1 MGNIVGEGFA
11 EWTRQQIDVRQ
22 TVYGSADRNNEKLT
36 FLNARTGWVKLISS
50 VDVKKVIRSLPAS
63 KSGLAS
69 NFVLFNGVTRES
81 DNFQRSGVWPGT
93 GDFNDYAYG
102 VGGTEFGLRPM
113 PGILNASIKT
123 ETRGSLKT
131 ANVTIR
137 ANSREQFD
145 IIDLLYLRLGFNMLL
160 EWGHSSYFN
169 NNGVY
174 VANPR
179 HSLADA
185 FLTKKYAF
193 KDGSTEVNYQTML
206 KAIQEQREASNGNYD
221 AIVGKVVNFNWTFTK
236 DGSYEITLTLRSL
249 GDVIES
255 LKTNILLP
263 GGTFSTETPNAQ
275 SSGAAATAIP
285 NQTTPP
291 APNPDQV
298 IKEFAN
304 KNEIAR
310 DFYRIQQ
317 SLKNKPVDSFGVATA
332 TAYSTTTN
340 IDYFKQNYQNGPTQ
354 YYVRFG
360 RFLEFIQGQIIP
372 KVNNKA
378 INLLNIDFNIEN
390 NIILLG
396 SQYQIP
402 NDPRICTYY
411 LTFNKNTKI
420 IANGCEDFRFTYNG
434 KIYGKIMNA
443 YFNMAWILTTMD
455 SLKDDKGKVNLYD
468 ILKAL
473 CDGWNKSTGNF
484 SQIEPVV
491 DEETNTVKIIDQ
503 IPLPDRTHFLETQT
517 LPATPAY
524 FDIFGYNGKTI
535 KDEKGNKSNIVTA
548 GFVREFNFQTTITNN
563 LATMLTVGSTANG
576 YVVGQDST
584 ALSRMNDGLEDRFKI
599 EINHTGS
606 ANSAETAN
614 SASVEQDYKES
625 IADYNKY
632 VNNLAATSGNS
643 PKWDT
648 IAIDSFSETSTQL
661 IEYDQAK
668 QTQAAQNSEK
678 AQNKIGNIAS
688 PNAGF
693 LPFDLSLDMD
703 GISGMKVYQS
713 FTIDTSYLPS
723 NYPNSL
729 EFLIKG
735 VTHTIQNNE
744 WLTQIDSMAIPKNP
758 FGSGAKEDTVE
769 STIQRRTPVNTGT
782 PLGNIPQYVTDNTLL
797 DLSKFLY
804 PTTGTV
810 TSKVTVRAP
819 IAGGVKGS
827 DQHRAMDIGA
837 VKGTPVYS
845 STAGKV
851 VKIGA
856 SGYGPNAVYIQIDKS
871 YYLDPSKAAK
881 NPFYIIYGHMDTTLV
896 KLNQIVTVGQQIGT
910 VGDKDSV
917 GKFHLHYQI
926 KSNLGYDSAGISI
939 NTNNNFPAKSSSIT
953 AKQKFITA

>member
-11 EWTRQQIDVRQ
+11 EWTRKQIDARQ
-22 TVYGSADRNNEKLT
+22 TIYGSTDRNNEKLT

-50 VDVKKVIRSLPAS
+50 VDVKKITRSIPAS
-63 KSGLAS
+63 ESGLAS
-69 NFVLFNGVTRES
+69 DFVLFNGVTRES
-81 DNFQRSGVWPGT
+81 DNFQRSGIWPGT
-93 GDFNDYAYG
+93 GNFNNYAYG
-102 VGGTEFGLRPM
+102 LGGTEFGLRPM
-113 PGILNASIKT
+113 PGILEASIKT

-131 ANVTIR
+131 ANITIR

-206 KAIQEQREASNGNYD
+206 KAIQEQREASMGNYD

-263 GGTFSTETPNAQ
+263 GGTLLTESPNAQ
-275 SSGAAATAIP
+275 SAGSAATKIP

-291 APNPDQV
+291 APTPDQV

-332 TAYSTTTN
+332 TAYSTTIN
-340 IDYFKQNYQNGPTQ
+340 IDYFKQNYQNGPAQ
-354 YYVRFG
+354 YYIRFG

-378 INLLNIDFNIEN
+378 INLLNVDFDIES

-402 NDPRICTYY
+402 NDPRICTYF
-411 LTFNKNTKI
+411 LTFGKNTRV
-420 IANGCEDFRFTYNG
+420 IANGCESFRFTYNG

-473 CDGWNKSTGNF
+473 CEGWNKSTGNF

-491 DEETNTVKIIDQ
+491 DEETNTIKIVDQ
-503 IPLPDRTHFLETQT
+503 IPLPDRTHFLEAQT
-517 LPATPAY
+517 LPAIPAY
-524 FDIFGYNGKTI
+524 FDIFGYNGKVLVD
-535 KDEKGNKSNIVTA
+535 KEGNKSNITTA
-548 GFVREFNFQTTITNN
+548 GFIREFGFQTTITNN
-563 LATMLTVGSTANG
+563 LATMLTVGATANG

-606 ANSAETAN
+606 ANTADTAN

-625 IADYNKY
+625 ITDYNKY
-632 VNNLAATSGNS
+632 VSNLSATSGKP

-668 QTQAAQNSEK
+668 QTQAAVNVEK
-678 AQNKIGNIAS
+678 SQNKVSNIAS

-693 LPFDLSLDMD
+693 LPFDLSLTMD
-703 GISGMKVYQS
+703 GISGMKVYQA

-744 WLTQIDSMAIPKNP
+744 WLTQMDSMAIPKNP
-758 FGSGAKEDTVE
+758 FGSGEKEDSSVQTRP
-769 STIQRRTPVNTGT
+769 SVNTGT
-782 PLGNIPQYVTDNTLL
+782 PLGTIPQYVIDNNLL
-797 DLSKFLY
+797 DFSKFVY
-804 PTTGTV
+804 PTTGTI

-819 IAGGVKGS
+819 QTGGVKGS
-827 DQHRAMDIGA
+827 DQHRAIDIGA
-837 VKGTPVYS
+837 NKGTPVYS
-845 STAGKV
+845 STSGKV
-851 VKIGA
+851 VKVGA

-871 YYLDPSKAAK
+871 FYKDPNQSSK
-881 NPFYIIYGHMDTTLV
+881 NPQYIIYGHLDTKLV
-896 KLNQIVTVGQQIGT
+896 KLGDTVTVGQQIGT
-910 VGDKDSV
+910 VGDKDSP

-926 KSNLGYDSAGISI
+926 KNNLGYDSSGLSI
-939 NTNNNFPAKSSSIT
+939 NTNDNFPAKSSSIT

>member
-22 TVYGSADRNNEKLT
+22 TIYGSADRNNEKLT
-36 FLNARTGWVKLISS
+36 FLNARTGWVKLVSS
-50 VDVKKVIRSLPAS
+50 VDVNKIVRSLPAS

-81 DNFQRSGVWPGT
+81 DNFQRSGIWPGT
-93 GDFNDYAYG
+93 GDFNNYAYG

-113 PGILNASIKT
+113 PGILDASIKT

-160 EWGHSSYFN
+160 EWGHSSYFD

-174 VANPR
+174 IANPR

-206 KAIQEQREASNGNYD
+206 KAIQEQREASKGNYD
-221 AIVGKVVNFNWTFTK
+221 AIVGKVVNFTWTFTK

-263 GGTFSTETPNAQ
+263 GGTVSTETPNAQ
-275 SSGAAATAIP
+275 SPGAAATNTP

-291 APNPDQV
+291 APTPDQV

-304 KNEIAR
+304 KNEIAK

-317 SLKNKPVDSFGVATA
+317 SLKNKQVDSFGVATA
-332 TAYSTTTN
+332 TAYSTTIN
-340 IDYFKQNYQNGPTQ
+340 IDYFKQNYQNGPSQ

-360 RFLEFIQGQIIP
+360 RFLEFLQGQIIP

-378 INLLNIDFNIEN
+378 INLLNIDFDIED

-402 NDPRICTYY
+402 NDPRICTYN
-411 LTFNKNTKI
+411 LTFNKNTRV
-420 IANGCEDFRFTYNG
+420 IANGCEAFRLVYNG

-443 YFNMAWILTTMD
+443 YFNMAWVLTTMD

-473 CDGWNKSTGNF
+473 CEGWNKSTGNF

-491 DEETNTVKIIDQ
+491 DEETNTIKIVDQ
-503 IPLPDRTHFLETQT
+503 IPLPDKKHFLDAQT

-524 FDIFGYNGKTI
+524 FDIFGYNGKVI
-535 KDEKGNKSNIVTA
+535 VDKEGNTSNITTA
-548 GFVREFNFQTTITNN
+548 GFIREFSFQTTITNN
-563 LATMLTVGSTANG
+563 LATMLTVGATANG

-606 ANSAETAN
+606 ANADTAN

-632 VNNLAATSGNS
+632 VNNLSATSGNF

-648 IAIDSFSETSTQL
+648 IAIDSFAETSTQL

-668 QTQAAQNSEK
+668 QTQAAQNAEK
-678 AQNKIGNIAS
+678 SQNKLGNIAS

-693 LPFDLSLDMD
+693 LPFDLSLTMD
-703 GISGMKVYQS
+703 GLSGMKVYQS
-713 FTIDTSYLPS
+713 FNIDTTYLPS

-729 EFLIKG
+729 DFLIKG
-735 VTHTIQNNE
+735 VTHTIRSNE

-758 FGSGAKEDTVE
+758 FGSGGKEDSAVQTRP
-769 STIQRRTPVNTGT
+769 SVNTGT
-782 PLGNIPQYVTDNTLL
+782 PVGSIPQYVIDNNLL
-797 DLSKFLY
+797 DLSRFLF

-819 IAGGVKGS
+819 IIGGVRGS

-837 VKGTPVYS
+837 IKGTPVYS
-845 STAGKV
+845 STSGKV

-871 YYLDPSKAAK
+871 FYLDPTQAAK
-881 NPFYIIYGHMDTTLV
+881 NPFYIIYGHLDTTSV
-896 KLNQIVTVGQQIGT
+896 KLGSTVTAGQQIGT
-910 VGDKDSV
+910 VGDKDSPSR
-917 GKFHLHYQI
+917 FHLHYQI
-926 KSNLGYDSAGISI
+926 KSNLGFDSAGLSI
-939 NTNNNFPAKSSSIT
+939 NTNNNFPSKGSTIT